1 MVEILCP
8 YCDEKIELEDIL
20 AIVDCPYCQRQVT
33 TPRQRKWMSRWNR
46 IEDWL
51 EWVINIFD

>member
-33 TPRQRKWMSRWNR
+33 TTRQRKVMSKWNR